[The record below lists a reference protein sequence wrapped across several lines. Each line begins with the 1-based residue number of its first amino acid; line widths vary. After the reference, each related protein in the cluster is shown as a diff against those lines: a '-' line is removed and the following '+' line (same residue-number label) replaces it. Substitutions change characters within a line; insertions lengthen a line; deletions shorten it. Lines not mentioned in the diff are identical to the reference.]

1 MVTAEPHWGQATVAM
16 ARQVPSGD
24 SKRSREEKKKAHGPE
39 SPSPGATPRFLA
51 QARRRALSRR
61 LQANRHPGGCRG
73 GDRHRQARAA
83 QARRARDSGDPARR
97 RILRLTGAACAR
109 RRAFLAT
116 AAGLGGLGLGGY
128 AFAVEPGLRLRVQR
142 YALTPPGWT
151 PGLGLRLVIL
161 ADLHAGMPSMP
172 MARVRR
178 IIEVANALEPDLIL
192 LLGDYSNT
200 DRLLRIRADWS
211 EVVPALMALKAPL
224 GRYAILGNHE
234 WWDDPRVQKERRGPT
249 IAHGI
254 FAETDIPLLE
264 NDAARLVKDGRPF
277 WLLGLGDQLA
287 FHIARRRQ
295 IGVDDLAGTLAK
307 VTDDAPAIL
316 MAHEPDIFPRVPQRV
331 SLTLSGHTHGGQVR
345 MFGWSPVV
353 PSQSV

>member
-1 MVTAEPHWGQATVAM
+1 M
-16 ARQVPSGD
+16 
-24 SKRSREEKKKAHGPE
+24 
-39 SPSPGATPRFLA
+39 
-51 QARRRALSRR
+51 RALS
-61 LQANRHPGGCRG
+61 
-73 GDRHRQARAA
+73 
-83 QARRARDSGDPARR
+83 
-97 RILRLTGAACAR
+97 

-142 YALTPPGWT
+142 YALTPPGWS
-151 PGLGLRLVIL
+151 PGLDLRLVIL

-234 WWDDPRVQKERRGPT
+234 WWDDPRAQKERRGPT

-254 FAETDIPLLE
+254 FADDRHP
-264 NDAARLVKDGRPF
+264 AARERRRAAGQGRPPV
-277 WLLGLGDQLA
+277 LA
-287 FHIARRRQ
+287 SRARRPAR
-295 IGVDDLAGTLAK
+295 LPYRAAGARS
-307 VTDDAPAIL
+307 ASMISPARSPRSRTMRRRSC

-345 MFGWSPVV
+345 LFGWSPVV
-353 PSQSV
+353 PSQFGNRYAYGHVVEGGRHLIVSGGLGTVSAGLAPVRLGVPPEIVVVELGGEASIKVS

>member
-1 MVTAEPHWGQATVAM
+1 MRV
-16 ARQVPSGD
+16 
-24 SKRSREEKKKAHGPE
+24 
-39 SPSPGATPRFLA
+39 
-51 QARRRALSRR
+51 LS
-61 LQANRHPGGCRG
+61 
-73 GDRHRQARAA
+73 
-83 QARRARDSGDPARR
+83 
-97 RILRLTGAACAR
+97 

-151 PGLGLRLVIL
+151 PGFALRLVIL

-234 WWDDPRVQKERRGPT
+234 WWDDPRAQKERRGPT
-249 IAHGI
+249 IAHRI
-254 FAETDIPLLE
+254 FADTDIPLLE

-353 PSQSV
+353 PSEFGNRYAYGHVVEGGRHLIVSGGLGTVSAGLAPVRLGVPPEIVVVELGGEASADIS

>member
-1 MVTAEPHWGQATVAM
+1 M
-16 ARQVPSGD
+16 
-24 SKRSREEKKKAHGPE
+24 
-39 SPSPGATPRFLA
+39 
-51 QARRRALSRR
+51 RALS
-61 LQANRHPGGCRG
+61 
-73 GDRHRQARAA
+73 
-83 QARRARDSGDPARR
+83 
-97 RILRLTGAACAR
+97 

-142 YALTPPGWT
+142 YALTPPGWS

-178 IIEVANALEPDLIL
+178 IVEVTNALEPDLIL

-224 GRYAILGNHE
+224 GRFAILGNHE
-234 WWDDPRVQKERRGPT
+234 WWDDPRAQKERRGPT

-254 FAETDIPLLE
+254 FANTDIPLLE

-353 PSQSV
+353 PSQFGNRYAYGHVVEGGRHLIVSGGLGTVSAGLAPVRLGVPPEIVVVELGGEASIKVS

>member
-1 MVTAEPHWGQATVAM
+1 M
-16 ARQVPSGD
+16 
-24 SKRSREEKKKAHGPE
+24 
-39 SPSPGATPRFLA
+39 
-51 QARRRALSRR
+51 RALS
-61 LQANRHPGGCRG
+61 
-73 GDRHRQARAA
+73 
-83 QARRARDSGDPARR
+83 
-97 RILRLTGAACAR
+97 

-142 YALTPPGWT
+142 YALTPPGWS

-234 WWDDPRVQKERRGPT
+234 WWDDPRAQKERRGPT

-254 FAETDIPLLE
+254 FAKTDIPLLE
-264 NDAARLVKDGRPF
+264 NDAARLVKDGCPF
-277 WLLGLGDQLA
+277 WLLGLGEQLA

-307 VTDDAPAIL
+307 VTDDAPATATP
-316 MAHEPDIFPRVPQRV
+316 MA
-331 SLTLSGHTHGGQVR
+331 T
-345 MFGWSPVV
+345 WSRAAAI
-353 PSQSV
+353 